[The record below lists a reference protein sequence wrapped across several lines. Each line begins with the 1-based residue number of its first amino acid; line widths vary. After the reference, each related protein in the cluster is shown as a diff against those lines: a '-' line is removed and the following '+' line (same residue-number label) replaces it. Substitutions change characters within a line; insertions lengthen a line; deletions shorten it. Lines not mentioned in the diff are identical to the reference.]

1 MQKNKKNARGITL
14 IALVITIIVLLILAG
29 VTIAALSGDNGIL
42 KRATEASAKT
52 GQTNS
57 AEQVKLAIMTATT
70 EGLGVPDKTVLRN
83 ELTKA
88 GFVVKTEGDDLPWE
102 VTSGKNIF
110 TINED
115 LTIDQVSGIGL
126 SKKEVKLYNGESETL
141 TASLT
146 EGVVGA
152 ITWES
157 SNTNVAKVENGK
169 ITATGT
175 SGEATITAKVSGTAY
190 EATCKVTIIQKV
202 TAITASNM
210 TVGIGKTAKI
220 QVTTTPSGVVEDLT
234 YTSGTTNIATVA
246 EDGTVTGVATG
257 TATITIKGKVSTNVS
272 TTCTVIVE
280 KAKVSLTAAQIAA
293 NKEKYYGQVAENY
306 TAGGLTYRIFYVD
319 TENKFGDGTNT
330 VYLKADYKTS
340 TTLSD
345 HITYNPEGNDL
356 AVYKRMN
363 PSWSAQRGSIAPASW
378 NNNERAAGWL
388 CSPTQWTDYLDNT
401 KATYAIGG
409 PSAEMY
415 VASYN
420 DVSHTQGG
428 NYKLGATY
436 RESSAPGYIY
446 TLNGAQSTISNS
458 DYYTGTD
465 SLDYKGY
472 NSMYA
477 GQNGS
482 KSGYWWLA
490 SPSSSNSG
498 SVCIVNGSNAGLD
511 YSAYGSSYG
520 VGPLVSLKSGVP
532 VEITE

>member
-1 MQKNKKNARGITL
+1 MYKRNSGITL
-14 IALVITIIVLLILAG
+14 IALV
-29 VTIAALSGDNGIL
+29 VTIGILIIISGITLSSLNGENGIITKSKEAKEKVEIVTISEKIQNDL
-42 KRATEASAKT
+42 LLEEEKSKSGKLTESEIDNFLSNYGTVNGK
-52 GQTNS
+52 GD
-57 AEQVKLAIMTATT
+57 
-70 EGLGVPDKTVLRN
+70 DKTLTTKEKGYVIKVSDILDFYKDIAITGISAQNLTVSRGKTKRINITKTPSNAN
-83 ELTKA
+83 EELIYTSA
-88 GFVVKTEGDDLPWE
+88 DPNIASVS
-102 VTSGKNIF
+102 TSGI
-110 TINED
+110 
-115 LTIDQVSGIGL
+115 
-126 SKKEVKLYNGESETL
+126 
-141 TASLT
+141 
-146 EGVVGA
+146 
-152 ITWES
+152 
-157 SNTNVAKVENGK
+157 
-169 ITATGT
+169 
-175 SGEATITAKVSGTAY
+175 
-190 EATCKVTIIQKV
+190 
-202 TAITASNM
+202 
-210 TVGIGKTAKI
+210 
-220 QVTTTPSGVVEDLT
+220 
-234 YTSGTTNIATVA
+234 
-246 EDGTVTGVATG
+246 VTGNILGST
-257 TATITIKGKVSTNVS
+257 TITIKGKVSTNVS

-436 RESSAPGYIY
+436 RASSAPGYIY
-446 TLNGAQSTISNS
+446 TLNGAQSTISN
-458 DYYTGTD
+458 DYYYTGTD

-477 GQNGS
+477 GKNGS
-482 KSGYWWLA
+482 KGSYYYWLA
-490 SPSSSNSG
+490 SPSSRSPSFVCLVYSYVADLNSSG
-498 SVCIVNGSNAGLD
+498 
-511 YSAYGSSYG
+511 YTSSHG

>member
-1 MQKNKKNARGITL
+1 MYKRNSGITL
-14 IALVITIIVLLILAG
+14 IALV
-29 VTIAALSGDNGIL
+29 VTIGILIIISGITLSSLNGENGIITKSKEAKEKVEIVTISEKIQNDL
-42 KRATEASAKT
+42 LLEEEKSKSGKLTESEIDNFLSNYGTVNGK
-52 GQTNS
+52 GD
-57 AEQVKLAIMTATT
+57 
-70 EGLGVPDKTVLRN
+70 DKTLTTKEKGYVIKVSDILDFYKDIAITGISAQNLTVSRGKTKRINITKTPSNAN
-83 ELTKA
+83 EELIYTSA
-88 GFVVKTEGDDLPWE
+88 DPNIASVS
-102 VTSGKNIF
+102 TSGI
-110 TINED
+110 
-115 LTIDQVSGIGL
+115 
-126 SKKEVKLYNGESETL
+126 
-141 TASLT
+141 
-146 EGVVGA
+146 
-152 ITWES
+152 
-157 SNTNVAKVENGK
+157 
-169 ITATGT
+169 
-175 SGEATITAKVSGTAY
+175 
-190 EATCKVTIIQKV
+190 
-202 TAITASNM
+202 
-210 TVGIGKTAKI
+210 
-220 QVTTTPSGVVEDLT
+220 
-234 YTSGTTNIATVA
+234 
-246 EDGTVTGVATG
+246 VTGNILGST
-257 TATITIKGKVSTNVS
+257 TITIKGKVSTNVS
-272 TTCTVIVE
+272 TTCTVTVE

-319 TENKFGDGTNT
+319 TENKFGDGANT

-378 NNNERAAGWL
+378 NNNERAAAWL

-482 KSGYWWLA
+482 KTVYWWLA
-490 SPSSSNSG
+490 SPSSRSPSFVCLVYSYVADLNSSG
-498 SVCIVNGSNAGLD
+498 
-511 YSAYGSSYG
+511 YTSSHG

>member
-1 MQKNKKNARGITL
+1 MYKRNSGITL
-14 IALVITIIVLLILAG
+14 IALV
-29 VTIAALSGDNGIL
+29 VTIGILIIISGITLSSLNGENGIITKSKEAKEKVEIVTISEKIQNDL
-42 KRATEASAKT
+42 LLEEEKSKSGKLTESEIDNFLSNYGTVNGK
-52 GQTNS
+52 GD
-57 AEQVKLAIMTATT
+57 
-70 EGLGVPDKTVLRN
+70 DKTLTTKEKGYVIKVSDILDFYKDIAITGISAQNLTVSRGKTKRINITKTPSNAN
-83 ELTKA
+83 EELIYTSA
-88 GFVVKTEGDDLPWE
+88 DPNIASVS
-102 VTSGKNIF
+102 TSGI
-110 TINED
+110 
-115 LTIDQVSGIGL
+115 
-126 SKKEVKLYNGESETL
+126 
-141 TASLT
+141 
-146 EGVVGA
+146 
-152 ITWES
+152 
-157 SNTNVAKVENGK
+157 
-169 ITATGT
+169 
-175 SGEATITAKVSGTAY
+175 
-190 EATCKVTIIQKV
+190 
-202 TAITASNM
+202 
-210 TVGIGKTAKI
+210 
-220 QVTTTPSGVVEDLT
+220 
-234 YTSGTTNIATVA
+234 
-246 EDGTVTGVATG
+246 VTGNILGST
-257 TATITIKGKVSTNVS
+257 TITIKGKVSTNVS
-272 TTCTVIVE
+272 TTCTVTVE

-293 NKEKYYGQVAENY
+293 NKEKYYGKVAENY

-319 TENKFGDGTNT
+319 TENKFGDGANT

-388 CSPTQWTDYLDNT
+388 CSPTQWTNYLDNT

-436 RESSAPGYIY
+436 RATNAPGYIY

-477 GQNGS
+477 GKNGS
-482 KSGYWWLA
+482 KGSYYYWLA
-490 SPSSSNSG
+490 SPSSRSPSFVCLVYSYVADLNSSG
-498 SVCIVNGSNAGLD
+498 
-511 YSAYGSSYG
+511 YTSSHG

>member
-1 MQKNKKNARGITL
+1 MYKRNSGITL
-14 IALVITIIVLLILAG
+14 IALV
-29 VTIAALSGDNGIL
+29 VTIGILIIISGITLSSLNGENGIITKSKEAKEKVEIVTISEKIQNDL
-42 KRATEASAKT
+42 LLEEEKSKSGKLTESEIDNFLSNYGTVNGK
-52 GQTNS
+52 GD
-57 AEQVKLAIMTATT
+57 
-70 EGLGVPDKTVLRN
+70 DKTLTTKEKGYVIKVSDILDFYKDIAITGISAQNLTVSRGKTKRINITKTPSNAN
-83 ELTKA
+83 EELIYTSA
-88 GFVVKTEGDDLPWE
+88 DPNIASVS
-102 VTSGKNIF
+102 TSGI
-110 TINED
+110 
-115 LTIDQVSGIGL
+115 
-126 SKKEVKLYNGESETL
+126 
-141 TASLT
+141 
-146 EGVVGA
+146 
-152 ITWES
+152 
-157 SNTNVAKVENGK
+157 
-169 ITATGT
+169 
-175 SGEATITAKVSGTAY
+175 
-190 EATCKVTIIQKV
+190 
-202 TAITASNM
+202 
-210 TVGIGKTAKI
+210 
-220 QVTTTPSGVVEDLT
+220 
-234 YTSGTTNIATVA
+234 
-246 EDGTVTGVATG
+246 VTGNILGST
-257 TATITIKGKVSTNVS
+257 TITIKGKVSTNVS
-272 TTCTVIVE
+272 TTCTVTVE

-477 GQNGS
+477 GKNGS
-482 KSGYWWLA
+482 KGSYYYWLA
-490 SPSSSNSG
+490 SPSSRSPSFVCLVYSYVADLNSSG
-498 SVCIVNGSNAGLD
+498 
-511 YSAYGSSYG
+511 YTSSHG

>member
-1 MQKNKKNARGITL
+1 MNKTKKNTRGITL

-42 KRATEASAKT
+42 KRAAESKTKTEKEDAL
-52 GQTNS
+52 
-57 AEQVKLAIMTATT
+57 EQLKLSIMTATT

-126 SKKEVKLYNGESETL
+126 SKKEVKLYNGESETI

-157 SNTNVAKVENGK
+157 SNRNVATVENGK

-202 TAITASNM
+202 TAITASNV

-220 QVTTTPSGVVEDLT
+220 QVTTTPSGVVEDLK
-234 YTSGTTNIATVA
+234 YTSGATNIATVA

-272 TTCTVIVE
+272 TTCTVTVE

-293 NKEKYYGQVAENY
+293 NKEKYYGKVAENY

-319 TENKFGDGTNT
+319 TENKFGDGANT

-409 PSAEMY
+409 PSTEMY

-420 DVSHTQGG
+420 DVSHSTGTAKGG
-428 NYKLGATY
+428 LSTEYRATSY
-436 RESSAPGYIY
+436 PGYIY
-446 TLNGAQSTISNS
+446 KIDGAEQNS
-458 DYYTGTD
+458 GYYTNSNTID
-465 SLDYKGY
+465 NTGY
-472 NSMYA
+472 NKMYTHGGYSM
-477 GQNGS
+477 
-482 KSGYWWLA
+482 WLA
-490 SPSSSNSG
+490 SPSSYGSDYVCFVNGRNANLNYFYYSG
-498 SVCIVNGSNAGLD
+498 SS
-511 YSAYGSSYG
+511 G

>member
-202 TAITASNM
+202 TAITASNV

-234 YTSGTTNIATVA
+234 YTSGATNIATVA

-272 TTCTVIVE
+272 TTCTVTVE

-319 TENKFGDGTNT
+319 TENKFGDGANT

-378 NNNERAAGWL
+378 NNNERAAAWL

-409 PSAEMY
+409 PSTEMY

-420 DVSHTQGG
+420 DVEHSAGTAKGG
-428 NYKLGATY
+428 LSTEYATKDV
-436 RESSAPGYIY
+436 PGYIY
-446 TLNGAQSTISNS
+446 KVNGELNNS
-458 DYYTGTD
+458 GWATVTD

-482 KSGYWWLA
+482 KSGYYWWLA
-490 SPSSSNSG
+490 SPLSISSGIVCSVSDSG
-498 SVCIVNGSNAGLD
+498 ARLNGS
-511 YSAYGSSYG
+511 YCSANYG
-520 VGPLVSLKSGVP
+520 VGPLVSLKSGFP